1 MTQSIDAK
9 RLHNHVLGGLAGAG
23 MGDALGAATEQ
34 WHHTEIFA
42 KFGGPLRSFQ
52 QPPPDTWSGAES
64 NKLGQVTDDA
74 SQMFYLAHK
83 LIECDGTLTHDDWV
97 ACLLQWAD
105 ESPHVGNMGPTTR
118 LVVQALKEGTDPN
131 LVGVIGTSD
140 RQPASHGATNGAA
153 MRVAPAGLIHPG
165 DLDAACD
172 TALITCI
179 PSHSTQIAI
188 SSACAIAAGVAHA
201 LEEGA
206 DVFSVVKACLYGA
219 RRGEDLAKEHGR
231 IVPGPSILVRSEL
244 AVNLALKAE
253 SLPEAIKLIEDSIG
267 NSVDACQSVP
277 AAIGLFVFAEGDPL
291 ESIVGGTNIGN
302 DTDTIAVI
310 AGSLAGALRGV
321 DAMPKDMFE
330 TFWQANA
337 DDEFDINELAE
348 GLTKIA
354 LNNQGGSS

>member
-1 MTQSIDAK
+1 MSKAANGKELYKHI
-9 RLHNHVLGGLAGAG
+9 LGGLACAG

-42 KFGGPLRSFQ
+42 KFDGPLRTFQ

-83 LIECDGTLTHDDWV
+83 IIECNGNLTYDDWV
-97 ACLLQWAD
+97 DCLLQWAD

-118 LVVQALKEGTDPN
+118 LVVEALKEGKDPN
-131 LVGVIGTSD
+131 LVGCIGTSD

-165 DLDAACD
+165 DLDGACE
-172 TALITCI
+172 TAFITCI
-179 PSHSTQIAI
+179 PSHNTQIAI

-201 LEEGA
+201 LEDDA
-206 DVFSVVKACLYGA
+206 DVFSVVQACLYGA
-219 RRGEDLAKEHGR
+219 RRGEEMAKER
-231 IVPGPSILVRSEL
+231 ARVVPGPSILARSEL

-253 SLPEAIKLIEDSIG
+253 SLPDAIRLIEDTIG
-267 NSVDACQSVP
+267 NSVDACQSIP
-277 AAIGLFVFAEGDPL
+277 AAIGLFVFAQGDPM

-302 DTDTIAVI
+302 DTDTIAAI
-310 AGSLAGALRGV
+310 AGSLAGALNGV
-321 DAMPKDMFE
+321 DAIPKDMFD
-330 TFWQANA
+330 TFWEANA
-337 DDEFDINELAE
+337 KDEFDIVELAQ
-348 GLTKIA
+348 GLTNIA
-354 LNNQGGSS
+354 TNNLGGS

>member
-1 MTQSIDAK
+1 M
-9 RLHNHVLGGLAGAG
+9 VVE
-23 MGDALGAATEQ
+23 AL
-34 WHHTEIFA
+34 
-42 KFGGPLRSFQ
+42 R
-52 QPPPDTWSGAES
+52 
-64 NKLGQVTDDA
+64 
-74 SQMFYLAHK
+74 
-83 LIECDGTLTHDDWV
+83 
-97 ACLLQWAD
+97 
-105 ESPHVGNMGPTTR
+105 
-118 LVVQALKEGTDPN
+118 EGKDPN
-131 LVGVIGTSD
+131 LVGCIGTSN

-153 MRVAPAGLIHPG
+153 MRVAPAGLVHPG
-165 DLDAACD
+165 NLDAACD
-172 TALITCI
+172 TAITTCI
-179 PSHSTQIAI
+179 PSHNTQIAI
-188 SSACAIAAGVAHA
+188 SSACAIAAGVSHA
-201 LEEGA
+201 VAQSAE
-206 DVFSVVKACLYGA
+206 VYSVVQACLYGA
-219 RRGEDLAKEHGR
+219 RRGEELAQDHGR

-244 AVNLALKAE
+244 AVTLALRAKA
-253 SLPEAIKLIEDSIG
+253 LPEAITLIEDHIG

-302 DTDTIAVI
+302 DTDTIAAI

>member
-1 MTQSIDAK
+1 MPEND
-9 RLHNHVLGGLAGAG
+9 HF
-23 MGDALGAATEQ
+23 E
-34 WHHTEIFA
+34 
-42 KFGGPLRSFQ
+42 
-52 QPPPDTWSGAES
+52 
-64 NKLGQVTDDA
+64 A
-74 SQMFYLAHK
+74 SMHL
-83 LIECDGTLTHDDWV
+83 
-97 ACLLQWAD
+97 
-105 ESPHVGNMGPTTR
+105 
-118 LVVQALKEGTDPN
+118 ALKEGTDPN

-153 MRVAPAGLIHPG
+153 MRGAPAGLIHPG
-165 DLDAACD
+165 DLAAACD

-188 SSACAIAAGVAHA
+188 SSACAIAAGVAPA

-206 DVFSVVKACLYGA
+206 DVFSVVTACLYGA
-219 RRGEDLAKEHGR
+219 RRGEDLAKKHGR

-302 DTDTIAVI
+302 DTDTIAAI